1 MRSFL
6 GRTRRTAP
14 RSVLHGIGSLI
25 QSSDVPSL
33 DLNFLSGYLDPRID
47 FQRTTTGTY
56 YRGPFNQNLVTYSQQ
71 FSVSLPW
78 GTNSGGGGSAS
89 SPVVATTTE
98 PAPDGTL
105 TAFRVTFNKT
115 GGTFSRLEHPLSVGV
130 IGQTYT
136 MSVWMKANTA
146 NGAAATQNVGIRI
159 GNDPSGYN
167 CVVTTSWQRFSYSY
181 TVAATATNAQI
192 MLWDS
197 IVGNDET
204 ADVFIWGAQL
214 TEGSLLTPYIPTT
227 TAAITQ
233 GQIAAAE
240 PWNLLLRSQEF
251 DLTATWTNSISGT
264 GVNPARTANNA
275 VAPDGTTTADTVVFD
290 SGAGTTSTNWSS
302 MVQSNVAVTATQT
315 YTFSVWL
322 RGTVGGE
329 KLVVRHVAGSSYSL
343 LTLTTQWQ
351 RFTVTEVAF
360 SGTGSVDIGVR
371 QSISGHGIIN
381 ANPTVEMWGA
391 QLNLGSAPLAYR
403 STTTAALWLP
413 RFENDPITG
422 EARGLLVEGGT
433 TNVCLQSAAVRTSP
447 WNVLQLTAAGSS
459 ITAPDGTASG
469 TEVVINN
476 GITSGNGYIYQDITA
491 SASTTYTASVYIKIK
506 GTTQNTRIECD
517 ALTSANAN
525 IGTFGVTFT
534 HSSET
539 IGSVSAV
546 GWTAQSG
553 TLINVGNG
561 WYRVIITATTPAT
574 TAKIRWFMYST
585 STGNGTDGRY
595 LWGAQMEAQA
605 LASSY
610 IPTTTATVA
619 RGTDSA
625 LMTGTNFSS
634 WFNQAEGTI
643 YAETLVTST
652 SGGGQ
657 LAASMYQ
664 NSSTYLDIGQGT
676 ATSAPDTTRF
686 YIRTGGVD
694 EAVLNRTLSPLTLY
708 ESARMAGAYRTND
721 AAYTLNGLSVVTDAT
736 VTLPSAPIELR
747 LGQQQAATTSS
758 RLIRRLA
765 YWPTRLPNA
774 TLQALTT

>member
-1 MRSFL
+1 MLKPKAIIESNR
-6 GRTRRTAP
+6 
-14 RSVLHGIGSLI
+14 RSVLIPGEEQDGFFDSASLN
-25 QSSDVPSL
+25 L
-33 DLNFLSGYLDPRID
+33 DFRGGVLDSRID

-56 YRGPFNQNLVTYSQQ
+56 YRGPFNQNLLRHSEELNDSSWTK
-71 FSVSLPW
+71 L
-78 GTNSGGGGSAS
+78 GLSGGA
-89 SPVVATTTE
+89 
-98 PAPDGTL
+98 APIVTANDTIAPNGTL
-105 TAFRVTFNKT
+105 TADKVEFNANLV
-115 GGTFSRLEHPLSVGV
+115 GGRSIFQQPSYATTVGFNYNQSLWIKGAV
-130 IGQTYT
+130 GGEQVLIR
-136 MSVWMKANTA
+136 NTA
-146 NGAAATQNVGIRI
+146 STVYSLITATTDWVRVSFAGGAAA
-159 GNDPSGYN
+159 
-167 CVVTTSWQRFSYSY
+167 
-181 TVAATATNAQI
+181 AATSTFVLEVRPGLSGCNNIAATV
-192 MLWDS
+192 W
-197 IVGNDET
+197 V
-204 ADVFIWGAQL
+204 WGAQV
-214 TEGSLLTPYIPTT
+214 TEGSSLTPYIPTT